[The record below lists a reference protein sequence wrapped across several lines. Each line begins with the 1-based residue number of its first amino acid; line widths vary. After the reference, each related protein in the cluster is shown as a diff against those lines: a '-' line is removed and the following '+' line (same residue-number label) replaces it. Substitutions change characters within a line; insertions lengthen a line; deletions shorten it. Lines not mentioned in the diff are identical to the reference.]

1 MNYNDITQVLKAIAH
16 PTRIQIIEILK
27 EEKELCVCHL
37 YEKLDL
43 EQSNVSQH
51 LKLLKSQNILSSRK
65 IGLKV
70 MYKIEMKEAINI
82 INETQSLIQ
91 KKISKMI
98 DSQNGGKDA

>member
-1 MNYNDITQVLKAIAH
+1 MNYNDIAQVLKAIAH

-27 EEKELCVCHL
+27 DENELCVCHL

-65 IGLKV
+65 VGLKV

-82 INETQSLIQ
+82 INDTQALIS
-91 KKISKMI
+91 KKILKII
-98 DSQNGGKDA
+98 DSQNGGRDA

>member
-27 EEKELCVCHL
+27 EETELCVCHL